1 MTGTTTPASIESD
14 LPYSFGNSVQLT
26 TRSSALL
33 WAASAAAFA
42 LLVAV
47 PRWLPDLWGGA
58 LAALLFV
65 GVQWA
70 GLRCAVGPAWVA
82 LFRRPRWRDVALGL
96 AAVPFVI
103 GLPALVAQYALGESH
118 LSGNAGLNTLAALP
132 VGQQIARFAM
142 AAVQLL
148 GEELVTIL
156 PLLAT
161 VAVLHRAGLPARWS
175 VAVAWVV
182 TALVF
187 GALHLPTYQWHVGQ
201 ALLVIGTARLVLTA
215 VFIYTRNLWA
225 STIAHIANDWTIMA
239 FVLASSRSVA

>member
-1 MTGTTTPASIESD
+1 M
-14 LPYSFGNSVQLT
+14 
-26 TRSSALL
+26 
-33 WAASAAAFA
+33 
-42 LLVAV
+42 
-47 PRWLPDLWGGA
+47 
-58 LAALLFV
+58 
-65 GVQWA
+65 
-70 GLRCAVGPAWVA
+70 
-82 LFRRPRWRDVALGL
+82 
-96 AAVPFVI
+96 I